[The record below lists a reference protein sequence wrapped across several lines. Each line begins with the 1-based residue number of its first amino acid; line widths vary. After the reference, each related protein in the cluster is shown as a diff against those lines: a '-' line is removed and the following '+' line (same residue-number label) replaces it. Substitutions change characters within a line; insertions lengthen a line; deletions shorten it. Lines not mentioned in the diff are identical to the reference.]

1 MKNVVYRL
9 IDFYVI
15 IVQISFKITIIPYF
29 IFSDF
34 PYNWTLITLI
44 NGLIVMFLF
53 LVRFSFRIY
62 SIRKLLN
69 FSPLLIFFALILF
82 QVLSGL
88 VKADFN
94 YFIFPCM
101 LLFNFVVY
109 IFYLN
114 NLFEINRIEGS
125 PRHDLLGVFERL
137 NSLYINFSL
146 FQIFLVIVSVILVI
160 YNIIPLTGN
169 NISDLYPELI
179 GDNVRTGTQ
188 YYMTDWY
195 SMTTPRIRLGS
206 FNIGTF
212 TGWTHEP
219 HVFTYLTIPTLFFLL
234 SKYHL
239 LKSRKIIIYTLFLAV
254 SLLSFSV
261 TSFLTIAV
269 VIALKLI
276 TKVSNFILAM
286 SIVLGVYAL
295 LVELDILI
303 LNDIYEIV
311 YNKLFDDTSSAD
323 YTSSRITQ
331 ILIPQSTFGDGVLLL
346 SNDVG
351 KSAGIFSSL
360 LYITFYS
367 VLAAKMYGVVRS
379 KNYKLSVIGMA
390 FMYFFIHGIKL
401 SGSVF
406 AMPYTVYM
414 LTLFTFFYIYIFRKH
429 KYERLTGY

>member
-146 FQIFLVIVSVILVI
+146 FQIFFVVTMILLIVIK
-160 YNIIPLTGN
+160 
-169 NISDLYPELI
+169 
-179 GDNVRTGTQ
+179 
-188 YYMTDWY
+188 
-195 SMTTPRIRLGS
+195 
-206 FNIGTF
+206 
-212 TGWTHEP
+212 
-219 HVFTYLTIPTLFFLL
+219 FL
-234 SKYHL
+234 
-239 LKSRKIIIYTLFLAV
+239 
-254 SLLSFSV
+254 
-261 TSFLTIAV
+261 
-269 VIALKLI
+269 
-276 TKVSNFILAM
+276 
-286 SIVLGVYAL
+286 
-295 LVELDILI
+295 
-303 LNDIYEIV
+303 
-311 YNKLFDDTSSAD
+311 
-323 YTSSRITQ
+323 
-331 ILIPQSTFGDGVLLL
+331 
-346 SNDVG
+346 
-351 KSAGIFSSL
+351 
-360 LYITFYS
+360 
-367 VLAAKMYGVVRS
+367 
-379 KNYKLSVIGMA
+379 
-390 FMYFFIHGIKL
+390 
-401 SGSVF
+401 
-406 AMPYTVYM
+406 
-414 LTLFTFFYIYIFRKH
+414 
-429 KYERLTGY
+429 